1 MKERTFGQCLRD
13 IRKMQ
18 NPSMTQEQLAA
29 AIGRS
34 KMTISQFESGKNA
47 PPQGELLERIIET
60 LNLTTEQECE
70 LRFLACATRKTL
82 PSDIERYFF
91 ENPSICKAIR
101 KAKESDADDSFWSNL
116 STQIGNKHE

>member
-1 MKERTFGQCLRD
+1 MNERTFGEYLRE
-13 IRKMQ
+13 IRKTHI
-18 NPSMTQEQLAA
+18 PPMTQERLAS

-47 PPQGELLERIIET
+47 PPQGELLDRIVEVLCPT
-60 LNLTTEQECE
+60 SEQECE

-116 STQIGNKHE
+116 SAQIERNHE